1 MPGRTGENSTGGSG
15 ARRAVSGAATAA
27 GVAFA
32 EAPAA
37 SGPAGRAAAPG
48 VVPAAG
54 GGFGTGGPFGIGEVA
69 GAASEFDGG
78 SGVPGVGP
86 GRAPPVASAPPGLPL
101 PGPWALAVVGA
112 EHETAPFELALPPG
126 GDAFTPARFAA
137 EGFGGATG
145 VPGGCGTSRPSCAPL
160 PPGAVA
166 RESRAPVLSAPR
178 FVPENP
184 NIERAI
190 AARVAESGWPPVRT
204 LPRPVP
210 APIAGVAAGGLESG
224 LKRSPDNP
232 AVSEATGSG
241 GSLMRSAGTVL
252 PAASR

>member
-1 MPGRTGENSTGGSG
+1 PSVRGGPTGKVMPGRTGENSRGGSG

-48 VVPAAG
+48 PVPAAG
-54 GGFGTGGPFGIGEVA
+54 GGFGTGGPVGIGEVA
-69 GAASEFDGG
+69 GAASEFGGG
-78 SGVPGVGP
+78 SGVPGGP
-86 GRAPPVASAPPGLPL
+86 GCAPPVASGPPGLRLRAPL
-101 PGPWALAVVGA
+101 AIAWSGA
-112 EHETAPFELALPPG
+112 ELRTAPFELALPPG
-126 GDAFTPARFAA
+126 GDAFTPARFGA

-145 VPGGCGTSRPSCAPL
+145 VPGGCGTRCPSCAPL
-160 PPGAVA
+160 PPGAAA

-204 LPRPVP
+204 
-210 APIAGVAAGGLESG
+210 
-224 LKRSPDNP
+224 
-232 AVSEATGSG
+232 
-241 GSLMRSAGTVL
+241 
-252 PAASR
+252 